1 MMASESSKSAR
12 GVSLLSPGP
21 VSEAGPVHLDR
32 TDPDGTTAKSD
43 GKFALTS
50 VMQSAG
56 GRILFVLINA
66 VTGILTARSLHPV
79 GRGELAAMGVW
90 PNILPNLL
98 TLGLPSALIFEYG
111 RRASN
116 RVTILRCALALAVC
130 FGLLSTVVGIVAM
143 PFWLE
148 HYSARIIHLAQLFML
163 NGTAV
168 LLIAVV
174 RAGCEAKGDFF
185 ASSLS
190 YCLTPFV
197 TLITLCGFLLASAL
211 TPATATLSY
220 VMGGI
225 PTLCFLLFRIL
236 PELRGKAHDLLASSR
251 ALLRYGVR
259 SYGVDLCGT
268 LSLYA
273 DQALVVRL
281 LDPAAMGIYVVALS
295 LSRTLGVIQNAVASV
310 LFPSAL
316 KLDTD
321 ELLELTARATRL
333 STAVSCAGGLLIAL
347 LGPIL
352 LPLLYGQDYRRAV
365 VLLDILIVEAIL
377 TGCTLVLTQAYMAMG
392 RPGTVTLIQSSGIL
406 FSVPL
411 LIIMIPAF
419 GLLGASL
426 ALLFASLLRLV
437 ITIISFKFLL
447 KLPFPDLMPRR
458 SDLGIMWSRLQ
469 GFGIRLR

>member
-1 MMASESSKSAR
+1 MTASEDSKTEPSTSVLTQNALSEE
-12 GVSLLSPGP
+12 GLSLLVPAQHEET
-21 VSEAGPVHLDR
+21 VS
-32 TDPDGTTAKSD
+32 KSD
-43 GKFALTS
+43 GNLALLN

-56 GRILFVLINA
+56 GRILFVFINA
-66 VTGILTARSLHPV
+66 LTGSLTARSLHPV

-90 PNILPNLL
+90 PNIIPNLL

-111 RRASN
+111 RRGSN
-116 RVTILRCALALAVC
+116 RVSTLRSALALAIF
-130 FGLLSTVVGIVAM
+130 FGLISTMIGIVAM

-148 HYSARIIHLAQLFML
+148 HYSPRIIHLAQLFML

-174 RAGCEAKGDFF
+174 RAACEAKGDFL

-190 YCLTPFV
+190 FCLTPFV
-197 TLITLCGFLLASAL
+197 TLITLCGFLLASSL

-220 VMGGI
+220 VLGGV
-225 PTLCFLLFRIL
+225 PTLCFLLYRIL
-236 PELRGKAHDLLASSR
+236 PQLRGKAHDLLASSR

-295 LSRTLGVIQNAVASV
+295 LSRTLGVIQSAVASV

-316 KLDTD
+316 TLETN

-333 STAVSCAGGLLIAL
+333 STAVSGAGGLLIAFV
-347 LGPIL
+347 GPIL

-365 VLLDILIVEAIL
+365 ILLDILIVEAIL
-377 TGCTLVLTQAYMAMG
+377 TGSTLVLTQAYMAMG

-406 FSVPL
+406 FSIPL
-411 LIIMIPAF
+411 LIVLIPRF
-419 GLLGASL
+419 GLLGASV
-426 ALLFASLLRLV
+426 ALMIASLLRLA
-437 ITIISFKFLL
+437 ITIISFKLL
-447 KLPFPDLMPRR
+447 LDLPFPDLTPRS
-458 SDLGIMWSRLQ
+458 SDLGSLWIGLHRLIARFQ
-469 GFGIRLR
+469 

>member
-1 MMASESSKSAR
+1 MAASDFPDSPSAVLSQPARSDESPIVAASDLDSTASESGGKL
-12 GVSLLSPGP
+12 SLMN
-21 VSEAGPVHLDR
+21 
-32 TDPDGTTAKSD
+32 
-43 GKFALTS
+43 

-56 GRILFVLINA
+56 GRALFVLINA
-66 VTGILTARSLHPV
+66 ATGILTARSLHPV

-111 RRASN
+111 RKGSN
-116 RVTILRCALALAVC
+116 RVSILRCALALGVV
-130 FGLLSTVVGIVAM
+130 FGLLSTLVGIVAM

-148 HYSARIIHLAQLFML
+148 HYSPRIIHLAQLFML

-174 RAGCEAKGDFF
+174 RAACEAKGDFF

-190 YCLTPFV
+190 FCLTPFV
-197 TLITLCGFLLASAL
+197 TLITLLGFLLAAGL
-211 TPATATLSY
+211 TPATATLCY
-220 VMGGI
+220 VLGGI
-225 PTLCFLLFRIL
+225 PTLGFLLVRIA
-236 PELRGKAHDLLASSR
+236 PELRGHAHNLLVSSR
-251 ALLRYGVR
+251 ALLRYGIR

-310 LFPSAL
+310 LFPKAL
-316 KLDTD
+316 SLQIN

-333 STAVSCAGGLLIAL
+333 STAFSCCAGLFIAL
-347 LGPIL
+347 LGPVL

-365 VLLDILIVEAIL
+365 VLLDILIAEAIV

-392 RPGTVTLIQSSGIL
+392 RPGTVTLIQSTGIL
-406 FSVPL
+406 FSIPL
-411 LIIMIPAF
+411 LILLIPRF
-419 GLLGASL
+419 GLVGASS
-426 ALLFASLLRLV
+426 ALLFASLLRLL
-437 ITIISFKFLL
+437 ITIVSFKFLL
-447 KLPFPDLMPRR
+447 DLPLPHLTPRL
-458 SDLGIMWSRLQ
+458 SDLTLVSKEVRRI
-469 GFGIRLR
+469 ILRNR